1 MEIKKNNYKICV
13 RKLVTIKN
21 EEKMFVFNVTL
32 LGYQS
37 AGAGVTAL
45 RGFTLS

>member
-1 MEIKKNNYKICV
+1 MRQKIINY
-13 RKLVTIKN
+13 LN
-21 EEKMFVFNVTL
+21 EGKMFVFNVTL